1 MPRMSTTTR
10 TILIAACVVVLFY
23 LAVQFGSGLSDDP
36 RLQSD
41 PPVAAGP
48 ED

>member
-1 MPRMSTTTR
+1 MSTMTR

-23 LAVQFGSGLSDDP
+23 LAVQFGTGISEDP
-36 RLQSD
+36 RMQAD
-41 PPVAAGP
+41 PPVAEEA